1 MNEKYCNNCGKRGHI
16 SRYSNEPITS
26 YGVLLIKDT
35 DDPKIIMIQR
45 KDSLCYIE
53 IIRGKYDIYDTKK
66 IRILLDRITNEEL
79 NNIKNENFDVLWK
92 KLWLLDD
99 IKETKYMKEYNY
111 SKNKFEQLQI
121 DIEINDYIK
130 GKISKYESSEW
141 EFPKGK
147 KNRGEKNF
155 KCAMRELE
163 EETNIKNTDYELIE
177 NISPIIETF
186 LGENNIKYRNI
197 YYIGICNNTENIN
210 IDSNNMDQIN
220 EIRDI
225 KIVNKKEAVDLIRE
239 YNTTKYKILDYI
251 FDFVEKHNNDFILK

>member
-1 MNEKYCNNCGKRGHI
+1 MRKRLYYSLKENKELDYYINN
-16 SRYSNEPITS
+16 NTF
-26 YGVLLIKDT
+26 V
-35 DDPKIIMIQR
+35 
-45 KDSLCYIE
+45 
-53 IIRGKYDIYDTKK
+53 
-66 IRILLDRITNEEL
+66 
-79 NNIKNENFDVLWK
+79 
-92 KLWLLDD
+92 
-99 IKETKYMKEYNY
+99 
-111 SKNKFEQLQI
+111 
-121 DIEINDYIK
+121 
-130 GKISKYESSEW
+130 YEDSEW

-186 LGENNIKYRNI
+186 LGENNVKYRNI

-251 FDFVEKHNNDFILK
+251 FDFVEKYKNDFILK